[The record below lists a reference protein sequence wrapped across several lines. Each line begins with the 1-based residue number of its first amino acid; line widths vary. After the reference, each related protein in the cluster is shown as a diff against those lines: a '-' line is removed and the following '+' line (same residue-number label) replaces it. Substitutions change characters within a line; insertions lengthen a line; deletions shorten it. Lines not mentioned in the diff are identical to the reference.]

1 MSSINWTRL
10 IIGGLVATIL
20 CFLGDGFFHEQVA
33 RLDWEAVYHGLR
45 APMPTEEHRSALVY
59 FFIFEL
65 GRGFLA
71 MILYVLMRPM
81 LRPGPK
87 TAIVAAVV
95 AWFAFSLTGPAQ
107 FIPLGFYSNALWLK
121 VGAWH
126 LVTSIISTIAGAAIY
141 KDRA

>member
-1 MSSINWTRL
+1 MGSINWTRL
-10 IIGGLVATIL
+10 LIGGLIATVL
-20 CFLGDGFFHEQVA
+20 CFFGDGFFHEQIA
-33 RLDWEAVYHGLR
+33 KGDWEVVYRSLP
-45 APMPTEEHRSALVY
+45 APLPTEEHRSSLAY
-59 FFIFEL
+59 FFLYEV

-95 AWFAFSLTGPAQ
+95 AWFAMSLTGPAE
-107 FIPLGFYSNALWLK
+107 FIPLGFYSHALWMK

-141 KDRA
+141 KDRG